1 MTLSAR
7 ITTLMDYVSQAASIG
22 TPNGYFVGDT
32 KARSRTERD
41 SKTRRLNMRTAESR
55 LRAARTALD
64 AGDPDMALL
73 LTDEAERLVIE
84 AKRNGTKIFAATET
98 RGRATSDRNAK
109 FADAVDA
116 GNISDRRAPHAL
128 QTAKLL

>member
-1 MTLSAR
+1 MSNMTQPYVSRRGPRRLRAGVDFGAGGAQGRAGDGMTLSAR

-73 LTDEAERLVIE
+73 LTDEADGKMILIE
-84 AKRNGTKIFAATET
+84 GKKNKI
-98 RGRATSDRNAK
+98 
-109 FADAVDA
+109 
-116 GNISDRRAPHAL
+116 
-128 QTAKLL
+128 